1 MNHVGLLVL
10 VVELILIN
18 VLLVI
23 LLLIVFYPI
32 RNVCASHLLIKK
44 MVYVNFVVMQFQ
56 IVIHVKILIFVQD
69 AIMDLL
75 YNKISKVV

>member
-1 MNHVGLLVL
+1 MHHVGLLVL

-32 RNVCASHLLIKK
+32 RNVCVNHLLIKK